1 MTPCA
6 AKSAPHT
13 PGCQHSGSMTR
24 PDTPV
29 LARHGTT
36 VCIVTEHDAVS
47 DPTGR
52 RGRVP
57 LARRGLDRPLVL
69 SMLPD
74 STCGR
79 VFETLSTPYNKL
91 PTPDTASV
99 DVAHAAAHAQVDLP
113 PQK

>member
-1 MTPCA
+1 
-6 AKSAPHT
+6 
-13 PGCQHSGSMTR
+13 MTR
-24 PDTPV
+24 PDSPGTARHGT
-29 LARHGTT
+29 ARHGTT

-57 LARRGLDRPLVL
+57 RPAAASAARILL
-69 SMLPD
+69 SMQPD

-91 PTPDTASV
+91 ATPDTASV
-99 DVAHAAAHAQVDLP
+99 DVAHAAARIQFD
-113 PQK
+113 